1 MLRLYYANVGA
12 LDADFC
18 DCELSDYRRVKLAKQ
33 KNPAAR
39 RQSLGAELLLRY
51 ALHNA
56 APECPWPPTITLGEN
71 GKPDWDVEGLYFNV
85 SHSGDWAACAIADR
99 PLGLDVQERCACRE
113 GLVRRFFS
121 EAERREIEGAADRD
135 QAFGR
140 VWALKESWIKALG
153 TGLSTPLASFS
164 VVGEDKVNAAFWY
177 DFREGCHFALCL
189 PGASSAEPDAIV
201 RVNSFEF

>member
-1 MLRLYYANVGA
+1 MLRLYYANVRA
-12 LDADFC
+12 LDTDAPG
-18 DCELSDYRRVKLAKQ
+18 CELSEYRRSRLAEQ

-39 RQSLGAELLLRY
+39 RQGLGAELLLRH
-51 ALHNA
+51 ALRDA
-56 APECPWPPTITLGEN
+56 APDCLWPPTITVGEI
-71 GKPDWDVEGLYFNV
+71 GKPAWDVEGLYFNL

-99 PLGLDVQERCACRE
+99 PLGLDVQERCAYCE

-140 VWALKESWIKALG
+140 IWSLKESWIKALG

-164 VVGEDKVNAAFWY
+164 VVGENRVDAAFWY
-177 DFREGCHFALCL
+177 DFRENCHFALCL
-189 PGASSAEPDAIV
+189 PAAESAVPDAMI
-201 RVNSFEF
+201 RVAL

>member
-1 MLRLYYANVGA
+1 MLRLYYANVRA
-12 LDADFC
+12 LDTDAPGC
-18 DCELSDYRRVKLAKQ
+18 ALSDYRRAKLSKQ

-39 RQSLGAELLLRY
+39 RQGLGAELLLRH
-51 ALHNA
+51 ALRDA
-56 APECPWPPTITLGEN
+56 AAEYTWPPTITVGEN
-71 GKPDWDVEGLYFNV
+71 GKPAWDVEGLYFNL

-99 PLGLDVQERCACRE
+99 PLGLDVQERCAYCE

-140 VWALKESWIKALG
+140 IWSLKESWIKALG

-164 VVGEDKVNAAFWY
+164 VVGKNRVDAAFWY

-189 PGASSAEPDAIV
+189 PAAESAVPDAMI
-201 RVNSFEF
+201 RVAL